1 MNTETSPP
9 ASSRAVASGSLS
21 DRIYEEI
28 YQKITLGEW
37 PLGTRLPT
45 EVDLATQFGVSRPV
59 VREALLRLRID
70 GIIESRQGAGTRVI
84 NMPNRSVL
92 EFAEPGSIADLQRCY
107 EFRVGIEGEAAYLAT
122 LRNSPERIAD
132 IERAHR
138 KMKEVMADPTAL
150 AADEDINFHLA
161 VARATE
167 NSYYITTIE
176 SATRA
181 IKVGLQIART
191 LSRWTTEER
200 IANAL
205 TEHAKLLEVIKSGDA
220 DKARLTM
227 RAHIEGARER
237 VFLGL

>member
-1 MNTETSPP
+1 MTNDHLSGAARQP
-9 ASSRAVASGSLS
+9 AAGSLS

-37 PLGTRLPT
+37 PMGTRLPT

-70 GIIESRQGAGTRVI
+70 GIVESRQGAGTRVI

-92 EFAEPGSIADLQRCY
+92 EFAEPGSIADMQRCY

-122 LRNSPERIAD
+122 LRNSAERIAD
-132 IERAHR
+132 IERAHQR
-138 KMKEVMADPTAL
+138 MKEAMADPAAL
-150 AADEDINFHLA
+150 GADEDINFHLA

-167 NSYYITTIE
+167 NSYYITTVE
-176 SATRA
+176 SATKA
-181 IKVGLQIART
+181 IMIGIQIART
-191 LSRWTTEER
+191 LSRWTNEER

-205 TEHAKLLEVIKSGDA
+205 AEHARLLEVIKSGDA
-220 DKARLTM
+220 EKARLAM

-237 VFLGL
+237 VFLGR